1 MRGRNIAIAATP
13 SESTESVADE
23 IRSARAMPAV
33 PFRLERQLGAHGHAT
48 VSSTAMSRGPL
59 QIPHQRNRMLSSI
72 AVSLLLASAPLAAQN
87 APAKPTAAPTAAA
100 KSTIVETAVAAGSF
114 KTLVAAV
121 QAAGLVD
128 TLNGAGPFTV
138 FAPTDE
144 AFAKLPA
151 GTLESLLKPE
161 NKAKLAA
168 ILTYHV
174 VPGSVKA
181 ADVVKLKNAGT
192 VNGQRVD
199 IKVDG
204 AKVKV
209 DGANV
214 VTTDIACSNG
224 VIHVIDSVILPVDGT
239 IVDVAAKNGSFNTL
253 VAAVKAAGLVETLS
267 GKGPFTVL
275 APTDAAF
282 AKLPAGTLEMLLKPE
297 NKQQLVD
304 ILTYHVVPGVAAYS
318 DAVVKMSEVPTV
330 LGSPIAV
337 KVVDGKVTLNGATVV
352 AADVEATNGVI
363 HVVDTVILPSSGG
376 AKRQASAGGKD
387 N

>member
-1 MRGRNIAIAATP
+1 
-13 SESTESVADE
+13 
-23 IRSARAMPAV
+23 
-33 PFRLERQLGAHGHAT
+33 
-48 VSSTAMSRGPL
+48 
-59 QIPHQRNRMLSSI
+59 MLSTI
-72 AVSLLLASAPLAAQN
+72 FAAALLASAP
-87 APAKPTAAPTAAA
+87 APYVATVPVADG
-100 KSTIVETAVAAGSF
+100 TIVETAVAAGNF

-121 QAAGLVD
+121 QAAELVD
-128 TLNGAGPFTV
+128 TLNGKGPFTV

-144 AFAKLPA
+144 AFAKLPK
-151 GTLESLLKPE
+151 GTLEMLLKPE

-181 ADVVKLKNAGT
+181 ADVVKLKNAAT
-192 VNGQRVD
+192 VQGQRVD
-199 IKVDG
+199 IKVNAG
-204 AKVKV
+204 KVMV

-214 VTTDIACSNG
+214 VATDVACSNG
-224 VIHVIDSVILPVDGT
+224 VIHVIDTVILPVDGT

-297 NKQQLVD
+297 NKKQLVD

-318 DAVVKMSEVPTV
+318 DQVVKMSQLPTV
-330 LGSPIAV
+330 LGTPITV
-337 KVVDGKVTLNGATVV
+337 TVTDGKVRLNDSNVV
-352 AADVEATNGVI
+352 ATDVEASNGVI
-363 HVVDTVILPSSGG
+363 HVVDTVILPSTGG
-376 AKRQASAGGKD
+376 TKQQATASEKG

>member
-1 MRGRNIAIAATP
+1 MN
-13 SESTESVADE
+13 
-23 IRSARAMPAV
+23 
-33 PFRLERQLGAHGHAT
+33 
-48 VSSTAMSRGPL
+48 
-59 QIPHQRNRMLSSI
+59 MLSTIASI
-72 AVSLLLASAPLAAQN
+72 LLAGTPAPIV
-87 APAKPTAAPTAAA
+87 APAPIAEQ
-100 KSTIVETAVAAGSF
+100 TIVETAIAAGSF

-121 QAAGLVD
+121 GAAELVD
-128 TLNGAGPFTV
+128 TLNGKGPFTV

-144 AFAKLPA
+144 AFAKLPKEK
-151 GTLESLLKPE
+151 LDWLLKPE
-161 NKAKLAA
+161 NKATLAA

-174 VPGSVKA
+174 VPGAVKA
-181 ADVVKLKNAGT
+181 ADVVKLSNATT
-192 VNGQRVD
+192 VQGQRVD

-204 AKVKV
+204 GKVTV

-214 VTTDIACSNG
+214 VKTDIACSNG
-224 VIHVIDSVILPVDGT
+224 VIHVIDTVILPVDGT

-318 DAVVKMSEVPTV
+318 DQVVKMSEVPTV
-330 LGSPIAV
+330 LGSTVPVMV
-337 KVVDGKVTLNGATVV
+337 KDGKVMLGGATVV
-352 AADVEATNGVI
+352 AADVEASNGVI
-363 HVVDTVILPSSGG
+363 HVVDTVILPKPA
-376 AKRQASAGGKD
+376 AKKTAQAESKE
-387 N
+387 

>member
-1 MRGRNIAIAATP
+1 
-13 SESTESVADE
+13 
-23 IRSARAMPAV
+23 
-33 PFRLERQLGAHGHAT
+33 
-48 VSSTAMSRGPL
+48 
-59 QIPHQRNRMLSSI
+59 MLSTI
-72 AVSLLLASAPLAAQN
+72 FAAALLASAP
-87 APAKPTAAPTAAA
+87 APYVATVPVADG
-100 KSTIVETAVAAGSF
+100 TIVETAVAAGNF

-121 QAAGLVD
+121 QAAELVD
-128 TLNGAGPFTV
+128 TLNGKGPFTV

-144 AFAKLPA
+144 AFAKLPK
-151 GTLESLLKPE
+151 GTLEMLLKPE

-181 ADVVKLKNAGT
+181 ADVVKLKNAAT
-192 VNGQRVD
+192 VQGQRVD
-199 IKVDG
+199 IKVDAG
-204 AKVKV
+204 KVMV

-214 VTTDIACSNG
+214 VATDVACSNG
-224 VIHVIDSVILPVDGT
+224 VIHVIDTVILPVDGT

-297 NKQQLVD
+297 NKKQLVD

-318 DAVVKMSEVPTV
+318 DQVVKMSQLPTV
-330 LGSPIAV
+330 LGTPITV
-337 KVVDGKVTLNGATVV
+337 TVTDGKVRLNDSNVV
-352 AADVEATNGVI
+352 ATDVEASNGVI
-363 HVVDTVILPSSGG
+363 HVVDTVILPT
-376 AKRQASAGGKD
+376 AKKTADAPTK

>member
-1 MRGRNIAIAATP
+1 
-13 SESTESVADE
+13 
-23 IRSARAMPAV
+23 
-33 PFRLERQLGAHGHAT
+33 
-48 VSSTAMSRGPL
+48 
-59 QIPHQRNRMLSSI
+59 MLSTIASI
-72 AVSLLLASAPLAAQN
+72 LLAGTPAPIV
-87 APAKPTAAPTAAA
+87 APAPIAEQ
-100 KSTIVETAVAAGSF
+100 TIVETAIAAGSF

-121 QAAGLVD
+121 GAAELVD
-128 TLNGAGPFTV
+128 TLNGKGPFTV

-144 AFAKLPA
+144 AFAKLPKEK
-151 GTLESLLKPE
+151 LDWLLKPE
-161 NKAKLAA
+161 NKATLAA

-174 VPGSVKA
+174 VPGAVKA
-181 ADVVKLKNAGT
+181 ADVVKLSNATT
-192 VNGQRVD
+192 VQGQRVD

-204 AKVKV
+204 GKVTV

-214 VTTDIACSNG
+214 VKTDIACSNG
-224 VIHVIDSVILPVDGT
+224 VIHVIDTVILPVDGT

-318 DAVVKMSEVPTV
+318 DQVVKMSEVPTV
-330 LGSPIAV
+330 LGSTVPVMV
-337 KVVDGKVTLNGATVV
+337 KDGKVMLGGATVV
-352 AADVEATNGVI
+352 AADVEASNGVI
-363 HVVDTVILPSSGG
+363 HVVDTVILPKPA
-376 AKRQASAGGKD
+376 AKKTAQAESKE
-387 N
+387 

>member
-1 MRGRNIAIAATP
+1 
-13 SESTESVADE
+13 
-23 IRSARAMPAV
+23 
-33 PFRLERQLGAHGHAT
+33 
-48 VSSTAMSRGPL
+48 
-59 QIPHQRNRMLSSI
+59 MLSTI
-72 AVSLLLASAPLAAQN
+72 FAAALLASAP
-87 APAKPTAAPTAAA
+87 APYVATVPVADG
-100 KSTIVETAVAAGSF
+100 TIVETAVAAGNF

-121 QAAGLVD
+121 QAAQLVD
-128 TLNGAGPFTV
+128 TLNGKGPFTV

-144 AFAKLPA
+144 AFAKLPK
-151 GTLESLLKPE
+151 GTLEMLLKPE

-181 ADVVKLKNAGT
+181 ADVVKLKNAAT
-192 VNGQRVD
+192 VQGQRVD
-199 IKVDG
+199 IKVDAG
-204 AKVKV
+204 KVMV

-214 VTTDIACSNG
+214 VATDVACSNG
-224 VIHVIDSVILPVDGT
+224 VIHVIDTVILPVDGT

-297 NKQQLVD
+297 NKKQLVD

-318 DAVVKMSEVPTV
+318 DQVVKMSQVPTV
-330 LGSPIAV
+330 LGTPITV
-337 KVVDGKVTLNGATVV
+337 TVTDGKVRLNDSNVV
-352 AADVEATNGVI
+352 ATDVEASNGVI
-363 HVVDTVILPSSGG
+363 HVVDTVILP
-376 AKRQASAGGKD
+376 AVKKTADASTK

>member
-1 MRGRNIAIAATP
+1 MLTSIAI
-13 SESTESVADE
+13 
-23 IRSARAMPAV
+23 
-33 PFRLERQLGAHGHAT
+33 
-48 VSSTAMSRGPL
+48 
-59 QIPHQRNRMLSSI
+59 
-72 AVSLLLASAPLAAQN
+72 SLMLASAPLAAQ
-87 APAKPTAAPTAAA
+87 ATPATKPATKPAATAAAAA

-151 GTLESLLKPE
+151 GTLEVLLKPE

-174 VPGSVKA
+174 VPGAVKA

-204 AKVKV
+204 AKVQV

-297 NKQQLVD
+297 NKKQLVD
-304 ILTYHVVPGVAAYS
+304 ILSYHVVPGVAAYS
-318 DAVVKMSEVPTV
+318 DAVVKMTEVPTV
-330 LGSPIAV
+330 LGSPVAV
-337 KVVDGKVTLNGATVV
+337 KVVGGKVMLNGATVV
-352 AADVEATNGVI
+352 IADVEAANGVI
-363 HVVDTVILPSSGG
+363 HVVDTVILPSARG
-376 AKRQASAGGKD
+376 AAKEQVNAEGGKTK
-387 N
+387 